1 MLKLQHV
8 DIRDGV
14 GVLRFK
20 IDGVIV
26 VARIREK
33 IQKQK
38 IKKL

>member
-26 VARIREK
+26 VARYA
-33 IQKQK
+33 
-38 IKKL
+38 KKFKNKK